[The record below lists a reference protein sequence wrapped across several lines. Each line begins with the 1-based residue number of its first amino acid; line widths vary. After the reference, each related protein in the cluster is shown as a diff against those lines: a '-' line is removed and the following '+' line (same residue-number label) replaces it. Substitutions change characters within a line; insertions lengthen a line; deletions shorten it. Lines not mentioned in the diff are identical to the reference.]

1 MKNVLDL
8 LSDEEREKVKARY
21 QSRMKRRRNSKEDRV
36 SPEIYLLAEFGYYL
50 GYEAVRDVRENKIS
64 FEEMFALLEG
74 CRKVWYSRLIE
85 TSQGSMVA
93 HGASMSKDPIEAFKK
108 GMEPY
113 SKQVKF
119 KE

>member
-1 MKNVLDL
+1 MRNILDL

-21 QSRMKRRRNSKEDRV
+21 QSRMKRRRNAKEDRI

-50 GYEAVRDVRENKIS
+50 GYEAIRDVRENKIS

-85 TSQGSMVA
+85 SSQGSMIA
-93 HGASMSKDPIEAFKK
+93 HSSSMAEEPIKAFRE

-113 SKQVKF
+113 LKQVNI